1 MKLPK
6 PMVPGRLVR
15 RYKRFLAD
23 VILEDTG
30 EQVTASTPNTGSMMG
45 LLDAGNRVWLS
56 VSDDPRRKYRYRWEL
71 VEVAGPA
78 GHALVGLN
86 TSLPNALAAEA
97 IKAGIV
103 PSIPADGEIRCEV
116 RYGEENSRI
125 DLLVQPKEAPP
136 IYIEVKNVTLSRRP
150 GLAEFPDAVTARG
163 AKHLRELERIAR
175 AGKARAMMIYMV
187 QRTDAEACALA
198 ADIDPAYMEAWKRAT
213 AAGMETVCLACCIDP
228 GQIVANRVIPLEH
241 S

>member
-1 MKLPK
+1 MKLPQ

-97 IKAGIV
+97 IKTGIV
-103 PSIPADGEIRCEV
+103 PSIPADAEIRCEV

-175 AGKARAMMIYMV
+175 TGKARAMMIYMV

>member
-1 MKLPK
+1 MKLPQ

-103 PSIPADGEIRCEV
+103 PSIPADAEIRCEV

-125 DLLVQPKEAPP
+125 DLLVQPEEAPP